1 MSKIE
6 SICEAIRSEAQTVIS
21 STQSI
26 DELLG
31 RGEGKTADLL
41 DEIRIDAVSHL
52 QKLTLELA
60 TCFYE
65 EHAKEQADEV
75 NPEET
80 SEEKE
85 EV

>member
-6 SICEAIRSEAQTVIS
+6 SICKAIQTEAQTVLS
-21 STQSI
+21 STENI
-26 DELLG
+26 EGLLRLG
-31 RGEGKTADLL
+31 LGETADLL
-41 DEIRIDAVSHL
+41 DEIRIDSVTHL

-60 TCFYE
+60 KCFYE
-65 EHAKEQADEV
+65 EQKKAETES
-75 NPEET
+75 PEET

>member
-6 SICEAIRSEAQTVIS
+6 SICKAIQTEAQTVLS
-21 STQSI
+21 STENI
-26 DELLG
+26 EGMLRLG
-31 RGEGKTADLL
+31 LGETADLL
-41 DEIRIDAVSHL
+41 DEIRIDSVSHL

-60 TCFYE
+60 KCFYE
-65 EHAKEQADEV
+65 EHAKEEAKAV

-80 SEEKE
+80 SEEQE

>member
-21 STQSI
+21 SSRSI

-31 RGEGKTADLL
+31 RAEGKTADLL

-60 TCFYE
+60 RCFYE
-65 EHAKEQADEV
+65 EHANAEAETV

>member
-6 SICEAIRSEAQTVIS
+6 SICKAIQTEAQSILS
-21 STQSI
+21 STENI
-26 DELLG
+26 EGLLRLG
-31 RGEGKTADLL
+31 LGETADLL
-41 DEIRIDAVSHL
+41 DEIRIDSVTHL

-60 TCFYE
+60 KCFYE
-65 EHAKEQADEV
+65 EHAKEEAEAV

>member
-6 SICEAIRSEAQTVIS
+6 SICKAIQTEAQTVLS
-21 STQSI
+21 STENI
-26 DELLG
+26 EGLLRIG
-31 RGEGKTADLL
+31 IGETADLL
-41 DEIRIDAVSHL
+41 DEIRIDSVTHL

-60 TCFYE
+60 KCFYE
-65 EHAKEQADEV
+65 EHAHTESEAV
-75 NPEET
+75 NPKET

>member
-6 SICEAIRSEAQTVIS
+6 SICKAIQTEAQTVLS
-21 STQSI
+21 STENI
-26 DELLG
+26 EGLLRIG
-31 RGEGKTADLL
+31 IGETADLL
-41 DEIRIDAVSHL
+41 DEIRIDSVTHL

-60 TCFYE
+60 KCFYE
-65 EHAKEQADEV
+65 EHAHTEAEAV
-75 NPEET
+75 NPKET